1 VAIRAPFAGAADVLT
16 LSLFLGFFGL
26 AMVGVP
32 LMYSLL
38 GATVGV
44 IVIAGLSHPLET
56 IFLSFIG
63 GVEPFI
69 LIAVPLFIFAGE
81 ILSSGGVGKRIVD
94 FARALFGFLPG
105 GLGVVTVVA
114 CLMFGGVSGS
124 AIADTAAIGSLV
136 IPAMVRRGYSRAFA
150 AALLSVAGTL
160 ALLMPLSIPFL
171 VYAFIS
177 GVSMRQLSMAGIV
190 PAILAALALIAV
202 CMWHGKRTGCDSGD
216 AKVSARAI
224 WIATRAAGPA
234 LLMPVIIVGGIWSG
248 VFTPTES
255 AAVAVV
261 YGVLVSLTLYK
272 DITVRDLPRLL
283 VNAFQ
288 TSATVMLVIGATG
301 ALAWLIT
308 VEQVAVQLA
317 TWIKLVASEPW
328 MFLLLVNVA
337 LLILGIFIEPLP
349 ALLLTAPLLLPIAQS
364 FHLDL
369 VHLGVVMT
377 ANLAIALYT
386 PPVGGTLFVA
396 ARLAGA
402 GIGEITKALM
412 PLLIAAIAALFVIT
426 YVPSLTYVV
435 ARLLL

>member
-1 VAIRAPFAGAADVLT
+1 MFAAW
-16 LSLFLGFFGL
+16 LFLAFFGL
-26 AMVGVP
+26 ALAGVP
-32 LMYSLL
+32 LLYALL
-38 GATVGV
+38 GTTVGAI
-44 IVIAGLSHPLET
+44 IVAGLSHPLET

-81 ILSSGGVGKRIVD
+81 ILSSGGVGRRIVD
-94 FARALFGFLPG
+94 FARALLGFLPG
-105 GLGVVTVVA
+105 GLGVVTVA
-114 CLMFGGVSGS
+114 SCLMFGGVSGS

-136 IPAMVRRGYSRAFA
+136 IPAMVQRGYSRGFA
-150 AALLSVAGTL
+150 AALLAVAGTL

-177 GVSMRQLSMAGIV
+177 GVSMRQLSMAGIA
-190 PAILAALALIAV
+190 PAIIAGAALMAV
-202 CMWHGKRTGCDSGD
+202 CVWHGRRTGCDSGD
-216 AKVSARAI
+216 GRLSAREV
-224 WIATRAAGPA
+224 WKATKAAGPA
-234 LLMPVIIVGGIWSG
+234 LLMPLIIVGGIWSG
-248 VFTPTES
+248 FFTPTES

-261 YGVLVSLTLYK
+261 YGIVVSLALYR

-308 VEQVAVQLA
+308 VEQVAVQMA
-317 TWIKLVASEPW
+317 AWIRVIASEPW
-328 MFLLLVNVA
+328 QFLLLVNVI
-337 LLILGIFIEPLP
+337 LLLLGIFIEPLP
-349 ALLLTAPLLLPIAQS
+349 ALLLTAPLLLPIAK
-364 FHLDL
+364 FFNVDL

-396 ARLAGA
+396 AKLAKA
-402 GIGEITKALM
+402 GIGEVTRALW
-412 PLLIAAIAALFVIT
+412 PLLLAAIAALFVIT
-426 YVPSLTYVV
+426 YVPSLTTVV
-435 ARLLL
+435 WRLAN

>member
-1 VAIRAPFAGAADVLT
+1 MLAGLLFAAFFAIA
-16 LSLFLGFFGL
+16 L
-26 AMVGVP
+26 AGVP
-32 LMYSLL
+32 LLYALL
-38 GATVGV
+38 VTTVGA
-44 IVIAGLSHPLET
+44 IVIAGLGHPLES

-63 GVEPFI
+63 GVEPYI

-81 ILSSGGVGKRIVD
+81 ILASGGVGRRIVD
-94 FARALFGFLPG
+94 FARALLGFLPG
-105 GLGVVTVVA
+105 GLGVATVA
-114 CLMFGGVSGS
+114 SCLMFGGVSGS

-136 IPAMVRRGYSRAFA
+136 IPAMIQRGYSRGFA
-150 AALLSVAGTL
+150 AALLAVAGTL

-177 GVSMRQLSMAGIV
+177 GVSMRQLSMAGVV
-190 PAILAALALIAV
+190 PGLVMAAALIGV
-202 CMWHGKRTGCDSGD
+202 CIWYGRKTGCDDGE
-216 AKVSARAI
+216 ARSTWPEI
-224 WIATRAAGPA
+224 WKATVDAGPA
-234 LLMPVIIVGGIWSG
+234 LVMPLIIIGGIWSG

-261 YGVLVSLTLYK
+261 YGVAVSLFFYK
-272 DITVRDLPRLL
+272 DITWRDLPRLL

-317 TWIKLVASEPW
+317 DAIRLIASEPW
-328 MFLLLVNVA
+328 MFLLLINVA
-337 LLILGIFIEPLP
+337 LLLLGIFIEPLP
-349 ALLLTAPLLLPIAQS
+349 ALLLTAPLFLPLAQI
-364 FHLDL
+364 FQIDL

-396 ARLAGA
+396 AKLAKA
-402 GIGEITKALM
+402 GIGEITRALWPLLAAAIVALM
-412 PLLIAAIAALFVIT
+412 IIT
-426 YVPSLTYVV
+426 FVPSLTTVV
-435 ARLLL
+435 WRLMN

>member
-1 VAIRAPFAGAADVLT
+1 MLT
-16 LSLFLGFFGL
+16 GLLFLGFFGL
-26 AMVGVP
+26 ALAGVP

-38 GATVGV
+38 GATVGA
-44 IVIAGLSHPLET
+44 ILLAGLSHPLET
-56 IFLSFIG
+56 IFLTFIG

-94 FARALFGFLPG
+94 FARALLGFLPG
-105 GLGVVTVVA
+105 GLGVVTVAA

-150 AALLSVAGTL
+150 AALLAVAGTL

-190 PAILAALALIAV
+190 PGLLAAVALMGV
-202 CMWHGKRTGCDSGD
+202 CMWHGKRSGCDNGD
-216 AKVSARAI
+216 ERLSLREIWQAAK
-224 WIATRAAGPA
+224 AAGPA

-261 YGVLVSLTLYK
+261 YGVTVSLTLYK

-308 VEQVAVQLA
+308 VEQVATQMA
-317 TWIKLVASEPW
+317 TWIRLVASEPW
-328 MFLLLVNVA
+328 MFLLFVNVA
-337 LLILGIFIEPLP
+337 LLLLGIFIEPLP
-349 ALLLTAPLLLPIAQS
+349 AMLLTVPLLLPIAQA
-364 FHLDL
+364 FHIDL
-369 VHLGVVMT
+369 VHLGVIIT

-396 ARLAGA
+396 AKLAGA
-402 GIGEITKALM
+402 GIGEITRALM
-412 PLLIAAIAALFVIT
+412 PLLIAAIIALFIIT
-426 YVPSLTYVV
+426 YVPSLTTVIP
-435 ARLLL
+435 RLLL

>member
-1 VAIRAPFAGAADVLT
+1 MLAAT
-16 LSLFLGFFGL
+16 LFLVFFGL
-26 AMVGVP
+26 ALAGVP
-32 LMYSLL
+32 LLYALL
-38 GATVGV
+38 GTTVGV
-44 IVIAGLSHPLET
+44 IVVAGLSHPLET

-81 ILSSGGVGKRIVD
+81 ILSSGGVGRRIVD
-94 FARALFGFLPG
+94 FARALLGFLPG
-105 GLGVVTVVA
+105 GLGVVTVA
-114 CLMFGGVSGS
+114 SCLMFGGVSGS

-136 IPAMVRRGYSRAFA
+136 IPAMVQRGYSRGFA
-150 AALLSVAGTL
+150 AALLAVAGTL

-190 PAILAALALIAV
+190 PGLIAALALMAV
-202 CMWHGKRTGCDSGD
+202 CVWHGRRTGCDSGD
-216 AKVSARAI
+216 ARLSAREVWA
-224 WIATRAAGPA
+224 ATRAAGPA
-234 LLMPVIIVGGIWSG
+234 LLMPLIIVGGIWSG
-248 VFTPTES
+248 FFTPTES

-261 YGVLVSLTLYK
+261 YGVVVSLVLYR

-308 VEQVAVQLA
+308 AEQVAVQMA
-317 TWIKLVASEPW
+317 AWIRLVASEPW
-328 MFLLLVNVA
+328 MFLLLVNVI
-337 LLILGIFIEPLP
+337 LLLLGIFIEPLP
-349 ALLLTAPLLLPIAQS
+349 ALLLTAPLLLPLAKT
-364 FHLDL
+364 FNVDL

-396 ARLAGA
+396 AKLAKA
-402 GIGEITKALM
+402 GIGEITRALW
-412 PLLIAAIAALFVIT
+412 PLLVAAIAALFVIT
-426 YVPSLTYVV
+426 YVPSLTTVV
-435 ARLLL
+435 WRLVQ

>member
-1 VAIRAPFAGAADVLT
+1 MLAAI
-16 LSLFLGFFGL
+16 LFLVFFGL
-26 AMVGVP
+26 ALAGVP
-32 LMYSLL
+32 LLYALL
-38 GATVGV
+38 GTTVG
-44 IVIAGLSHPLET
+44 IIIAAGLTHPLET
-56 IFLSFIG
+56 IYLSFIG

-94 FARALFGFLPG
+94 FAKALLGFLPG
-105 GLGVVTVVA
+105 GLGVVTVA
-114 CLMFGGVSGS
+114 SCLMFGGVSGS
-124 AIADTAAIGSLV
+124 AIADTAAVGSLV
-136 IPAMVRRGYSRAFA
+136 IPAMIKHGYSRGFA

-190 PAILAALALIAV
+190 PGIIAAIGLMVV
-202 CMWHGKRTGCDSGD
+202 CIWHGKKTGCDNGEGRL
-216 AKVSARAI
+216 SAREI
-224 WIATRAAGPA
+224 WAATRAAGPA
-234 LLMPVIIVGGIWSG
+234 LLMPLIIIGGIWSG

-261 YGVLVSLTLYK
+261 YGVVVSLALYG
-272 DITVRDLPRLL
+272 DMTVRDLPRLL

-308 VEQVAVQLA
+308 AEQVAVQMA
-317 TWIKLVASEPW
+317 TWIKFVASEPW
-328 MFLLLVNVA
+328 MFLLLVNII
-337 LLILGIFIEPLP
+337 LLLLGIFIEPLP
-349 ALLLTAPLLLPIAQS
+349 ALLLTAPLLLPLAKS
-364 FHLDL
+364 FNIDL

-396 ARLAGA
+396 AKLAKA
-402 GIGEITKALM
+402 GIGEITKALW
-412 PLLIAAIAALFVIT
+412 PLLTAAIVVLLIIT
-426 YVPSLTYVV
+426 FVPSLTTVV
-435 ARLLL
+435 WRLIN